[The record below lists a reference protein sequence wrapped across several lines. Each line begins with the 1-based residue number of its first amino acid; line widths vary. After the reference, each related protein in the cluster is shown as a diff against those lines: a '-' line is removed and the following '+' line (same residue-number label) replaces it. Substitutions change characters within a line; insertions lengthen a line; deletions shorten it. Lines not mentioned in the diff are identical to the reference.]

1 MGLDPILAPVE
12 RGRGPDGRD
21 DRSGGLFAGFA
32 LKAAGCAAILAARMK
47 PEVQLVYDGRSVQI
61 PSQCGEPAPGQMLG
75 TPAEQLAELAGR
87 ECYDSLGN
95 GRDSQAFHRHILEVG
110 HFSVY
115 EHCNFTACLPGIA
128 FEPEALLDLMNR
140 PGMWFRCRGSD
151 LLVTFNL
158 RCILDWTKW
167 VPPHRREPTNCP
179 MPLLLLARD
188 FAPTLIGASGLL
200 GVPHGDALANATV
213 EHVAPSDNE
222 ERWVTLRMTGSRGF
236 SHELVRHGDRTAI
249 SQRSTR
255 YVDESASPWC
265 IHPLIRAAFG
275 VDDVAHVGAFVDSSR
290 ALYDHTIAK
299 CEPYLLAKGVDK
311 GTARKQSRGAAR
323 GWLGNALGTS
333 LIFSASV
340 AQWRRMLA
348 LRCHPAADAE
358 IRESAVAVIE
368 ALRASCYFREF
379 EDMVLVPSPDGLGEV
394 LADGFKA

>member
-1 MGLDPILAPVE
+1 
-12 RGRGPDGRD
+12 
-21 DRSGGLFAGFA
+21 
-32 LKAAGCAAILAARMK
+32 MK
-47 PEVQLVYDGRSVQI
+47 PEVQLVYDGRSVQT
-61 PSQCGEPAPGQMLG
+61 PSQCGVPAPGQMLG

-115 EHCNFTACLPGIA
+115 EHFQFTALLPGIA

-140 PGMWFRCRGSD
+140 PGMWFRCQGSD
-151 LLVTFNL
+151 LRVTLNL
-158 RCILDWTKW
+158 RCILDWHKW
-167 VPPHRREPTNCP
+167 TPPHRRDPTHCP
-179 MPLLLLARD
+179 LPLLLLARD
-188 FAPTLIGASGLL
+188 LAPNVIGPSGLL
-200 GVPHGDALANATV
+200 GVPHGNPIANATV
-213 EHVAPSDNE
+213 DSTVPVDNE
-222 ERWVTLRMTGSRGF
+222 ERWITLRMTGSRGF

-255 YVDESASPWC
+255 YVDENESPWC
-265 IHPLIRAAFG
+265 LHPLVRRLQQDPANAPWSTR
-275 VDDVAHVGAFVDSSR
+275 VETLVSLSRDLYSDTVALGS
-290 ALYDHTIAK
+290 T
-299 CEPYLLAKGVDK
+299 ELATRGVDK

-323 GWLGNALGTS
+323 GFLGNALGTS

-358 IRESAVAVIE
+358 IRESAVAVID

>member
-1 MGLDPILAPVE
+1 MV
-12 RGRGPDGRD
+12 
-21 DRSGGLFAGFA
+21 
-32 LKAAGCAAILAARMK
+32 
-47 PEVQLVYDGRSVQI
+47 
-61 PSQCGEPAPGQMLG
+61 G

-95 GRDSQAFHRHILEVG
+95 GRDSKGFHRHILEVG

-140 PGMWFRCRGSD
+140 PGMWFRVCGSD

-167 VPPHRREPTNCP
+167 VPPHRQKPTHCP

-188 FAPTLIGASGLL
+188 LAPTVIGESGLL
-200 GVPHGDALANATV
+200 GVPHGDALTNATV
-213 EHVAPSDNE
+213 THVASSDNE

-255 YVDESASPWC
+255 YVDENESPWC
-265 IHPLIRAAFG
+265 LHPLVRRLQQDPANAPWSAKVDTLVGLSRDLYADTVALGSTALAA
-275 VDDVAHVGAFVDSSR
+275 R
-290 ALYDHTIAK
+290 
-299 CEPYLLAKGVDK
+299 GVDK

-323 GWLGNALGTS
+323 GFLGNALGTS